1 MERVKE
7 KLKTENSVQKEIA
20 NYLISH
26 CKKEPAF
33 MDKIMNE
40 KKSLNECFEYIK
52 SEARKQAIGNA
63 AVIDRDTVFGWA
75 VHYFDEENLEFKA
88 TSSKVA
94 VVKEGSNIEE
104 ETNESKPR
112 IVEATKQKKAK
123 QIPVEQLSLF

>member
-26 CKKEPAF
+26 CKKEPAL

-52 SEARKQAIGNA
+52 SEAKKHAVGNA

-75 VHYFDEENLEFKA
+75 VHYFDEDNLKFERTSADVNSIPIKKTQSRKKGNRFNVKKENKSL
-88 TSSKVA
+88 
-94 VVKEGSNIEE
+94 G
-104 ETNESKPR
+104 
-112 IVEATKQKKAK
+112 
-123 QIPVEQLSLF
+123 EQLSLFEI